1 MTVRRVARW
10 LKVLVLALV
19 VLMPALAL
27 AGPRSGG
34 SFSGRSGFRSGG
46 GFSSAPRSY
55 SGGGSSY
62 GSGGGRGLGR
72 RHGLRRRR
80 QPDRDLVR
88 AGRGRRR
95 GGDGDARRSPG
106 AAGRARRGN

>member
-55 SGGGSSY
+55 SGGGNY
-62 GSGGGRGLGR
+62 YGGSGSHFFFLPGWGWGGGMGYGGGSLIGT
-72 RHGLRRRR
+72 LFV
-80 QPDRDLVR
+80 LV
-88 AGRGRRR
+88 AVGI
-95 GGDGDARRSPG
+95 G
-106 AAGRARRGN
+106 AAMVMR